1 MLPSINRRISNA
13 SMKCNLS
20 SSKRVRNQ
28 STGKLIPNSV
38 ASTHQ
43 RKCPPSVTVEKRTHS
58 IAVQDATV
66 DFVIAGVSSAV
77 SQAA

>member
-1 MLPSINRRISNA
+1 MLLSINRGISNA

-20 SSKRVRNQ
+20 SSKRVQNQ

-43 RKCPPSVTVEKRTHS
+43 RRCPLSVTVEKRTHS
-58 IAVQDATV
+58 IAIQDAIV
-66 DFVIAGVSSAV
+66 NLVIARVSSAV
-77 SQAA
+77 S